1 MHFSKIEI
9 INEEFQIGA
18 CSGKD
23 VPEYLQQELPK
34 EQITVLY
41 WYERDWFILNKANL
55 HYETYKEFLTEYLQ
69 MNDEQRKAVNE
80 YAKTLGMTFFNFVN
94 RALRTR
100 KNRYKAQL
108 KKIA

>member
-41 WYERDWFILNKANL
+41 WYERDWFILIDTP
-55 HYETYKEFLTEYLQ
+55 HS
-69 MNDEQRKAVNE
+69 
-80 YAKTLGMTFFNFVN
+80 
-94 RALRTR
+94 
-100 KNRYKAQL
+100 
-108 KKIA
+108 